1 MILLVCAVAQELDW
15 LGPRAGVETLVSGIG
30 PVDTASRV
38 TRALAAKSYDMV
50 VNAGIAGA
58 FDGVAHVGD
67 GVVVGEEIYELQQET
82 GAPLALPPNNLVF
95 DRARSDSQ
103 LIEAITSL
111 GFPLVRGVTVSTV
124 TATDATA
131 KRLHARGAEIESMEG
146 FAVLRAAQIA
156 NVPAIE
162 VRGISNIVGD
172 REKSGWDLDAGIQ
185 GLRRV
190 LNATL
195 DLLYTMAHADSD

>member
-1 MILLVCAVAQELDW
+1 MILLVCAVAQELEW
-15 LGPRAGVETLVSGIG
+15 LGPRAGVETLVSGLG
-30 PVDTASRV
+30 PVDAAVRV
-38 TRALAAKSYDMV
+38 TRALAAQRYDVV

-58 FDGVAHVGD
+58 FPGVAHVGD
-67 GVVVGEEIYELQQET
+67 GVVV
-82 GAPLALPPNNLVF
+82 LPPGNLIA
-95 DRARSDSQ
+95 DRVPADAQ

-111 GFPLVRGVTVSTV
+111 GFPLVRGITVSHV

-131 KRLHARGAEIESMEG
+131 QRLRARGAEIESMEG
-146 FAVLRAAQIA
+146 FAVMRAAQLA

-172 REKSGWDLDAGIQ
+172 RASGEWDFAAGVT

-195 DLLYTMAHADSD
+195 DLLHTTPTHAE